1 MIWIIGSAGMLG
13 TELVELCKS
22 QGVDYVGSDRDVSIL
37 ELEALQ
43 GFLSSLDEKGQ
54 KPDWIVNCAA
64 YTAVDKAED
73 EPERCY
79 SLNALGPQNIGR
91 IASAFGVR
99 VLHISTD
106 YVFAGNGTRPY
117 SEDDP
122 VAPQSVY
129 GKTKAEG
136 ERLLLDACPNAVIVR
151 TAWLYGQYGP
161 NFVATMIKL
170 MNTRDSVG
178 VVADQ
183 KGSPTWARDLAE
195 AILTIVGTPHARAGI
210 YHFTD
215 EGEITWF
222 DFAKAIY
229 AQGRACGLIEH
240 ECEVRPLTTAE
251 YPTKARRPAYS
262 VLSKEKIR
270 TTFGVQV
277 PEWRDSLA
285 RFLEE
290 EAQNQQSRNEQARRR

>member
-13 TELVELCKS
+13 TELVERCKS
-22 QGVDYVGSDRDVSIL
+22 QGVVYVGSDRDVSIL
-37 ELEALQ
+37 EPKALQ

-79 SLNALGPQNIGR
+79 ALNALGPQNIGR
-91 IASAFGVR
+91 VARAFGVR

-122 VAPQSVY
+122 VVPQSVY
-129 GKTKAEG
+129 GKTKAKG
-136 ERLLLDACPNAVIVR
+136 ERLLLDVCPNAIIVR

-161 NFVATMIKL
+161 NFVATMLKL

-183 KGSPTWARDLAE
+183 KGSPTWARDLAN
-195 AILTIVGTPHARAGI
+195 AIITIVRTPNAKAGI

-222 DFAKAIY
+222 EFAKAIY

-251 YPTKARRPAYS
+251 YPTKAKRPAYS

-277 PEWRDSLA
+277 PEWRDSLG

-290 EAQNQQSRNEQARRR
+290 EAQDQQVKNEQARRR

>member
-1 MIWIIGSAGMLG
+1 
-13 TELVELCKS
+13 
-22 QGVDYVGSDRDVSIL
+22 
-37 ELEALQ
+37 
-43 GFLSSLDEKGQ
+43 
-54 KPDWIVNCAA
+54 VNCAA

-91 IASAFGVR
+91 IARAFGVW

-222 DFAKAIY
+222 DFAKEIY
-229 AQGRACGLIEH
+229 AQGRRLGLIAH
-240 ECEVRPLTTAE
+240 ECQVHPLTTSE

-285 RFLEE
+285 RYLEE
-290 EAQNQQSRNEQARRR
+290 EAQDQQVKNEQARRG

>member
-13 TELVELCKS
+13 TELVELCHK
-22 QGVDYVGSDRDVSIL
+22 QGVDCVGSDREVSIL
-37 ELEALQ
+37 DPEALQ
-43 GFLSSLDEKGQ
+43 GFLASLFKKGQ
-54 KPDWIVNCAA
+54 KPGWIVNCAA

-79 SLNALGPQNIGR
+79 ALNALGPQNIGSVAR
-91 IASAFGVR
+91 AFGVR

-106 YVFAGNGTRPY
+106 YVFAGDGTRPY
-117 SEDDP
+117 REDDP

-161 NFVATMIKL
+161 NFVATMLKL
-170 MNTRDSVG
+170 MNTRDSIG
-178 VVADQ
+178 VVTDQ
-183 KGSPTWARDLAE
+183 KGSPTWARDLAG
-195 AILTIVGTPHARAGI
+195 AILTIVRTPNAEAGI

-222 DFAKAIY
+222 EFAKEIY

-270 TTFGVQV
+270 ATFGVQV

-285 RFLEE
+285 RYLEE
-290 EAQNQQSRNEQARRR
+290 EAQDQQVRIEQARRG

>member
-37 ELEALQ
+37 ELKALQ

>member
-1 MIWIIGSAGMLG
+1 
-13 TELVELCKS
+13 
-22 QGVDYVGSDRDVSIL
+22 
-37 ELEALQ
+37 
-43 GFLSSLDEKGQ
+43 
-54 KPDWIVNCAA
+54 
-64 YTAVDKAED
+64 
-73 EPERCY
+73 
-79 SLNALGPQNIGR
+79 
-91 IASAFGVR
+91 
-99 VLHISTD
+99 
-106 YVFAGNGTRPY
+106 
-117 SEDDP
+117 

-129 GKTKAEG
+129 GNTKAEG

-151 TAWLYGQYGP
+151 TAWLYGQYGL
-161 NFVATMIKL
+161 NFVATMLKL

-195 AILTIVGTPHARAGI
+195 AILTIVGTPHAKAGI

-222 DFAKAIY
+222 EFAKEIY

-262 VLSKEKIR
+262 VLSKEKIMA
-270 TTFGVQV
+270 TFGVQV
-277 PEWRDSLA
+277 PEWRESLG

-290 EAQNQQSRNEQARRR
+290 EAQNQQIRNEQARRR

>member
-13 TELVELCKS
+13 TELVERCKS

-79 SLNALGPQNIGR
+79 ALNALGPQNIGSVAR
-91 IASAFGVR
+91 AFGVR

-106 YVFAGNGTRPY
+106 YVFAGDGTRPY
-117 SEDDP
+117 REDDP
-122 VAPQSVY
+122 VTPQSVY

-161 NFVATMIKL
+161 NFVATMLKL
-170 MNTRDSVG
+170 MNTRDSIG

-183 KGSPTWARDLAE
+183 KGSPTWARDLAG
-195 AILTIVGTPHARAGI
+195 AILTIVRTPNAEAGI

-222 DFAKAIY
+222 EFAKEIY
-229 AQGRACGLIEH
+229 AQGHACGLIKH
-240 ECEVRPLTTAE
+240 ECEVCPLTTAE

-270 TTFGVQV
+270 ATFGVQV

-285 RFLEE
+285 RYLEE
-290 EAQNQQSRNEQARRR
+290 EAQDQQVRNEQARRG

>member
-13 TELVELCKS
+13 TELVELCRS
-22 QGVDYVGSDRDVSIL
+22 QGLDYVGSDRDVSIL
-37 ELEALQ
+37 EPEALQ
-43 GFLSSLDEKGQ
+43 GFLTSIDEKGQ

-79 SLNALGPQNIGR
+79 SLNALGPQNIGCVAR
-91 IASAFGVR
+91 TFEVQ

-106 YVFAGNGTRPY
+106 YVFAGDGTRPY
-117 SEDDP
+117 REDDA

-161 NFVATMIKL
+161 NFVATMLKL
-170 MNTRDSVG
+170 MNTRDSIG

-183 KGSPTWARDLAE
+183 KGSPTWARDLAG
-195 AILTIVGTPHARAGI
+195 AILTIVRTPNAEAGI

-222 DFAKAIY
+222 AFAKEIY

-240 ECEVRPLTTAE
+240 ECEVRPLTTVE

-277 PEWRDSLA
+277 PEWRDSLG

-290 EAQNQQSRNEQARRR
+290 EAQNQQIRNEQVRRR